1 MHAVK
6 LRDAMSLSQHYGPIF
21 LQVER
26 SILGRRW
33 RARLDS
39 IGETQSLALTQA
51 YGLDDLLARILV
63 GRGIAAS
70 DLENYLNPSLRALLP
85 NPTTLQDMAPA
96 VERLARA
103 LTSGEQVA
111 VFGDYDVDGACS
123 AALLIDY
130 FRAAGGREP
139 LLHIP
144 DRIFEGYGPNI
155 EAIQQLATQGATLLI
170 TVDCGTTSHEALAAA
185 RELGLDVIVLDHHQA
200 PVALPDAL
208 VINPNR
214 QDIGRAHV

>member
-6 LRDAMSLSQHYGPIF
+6 LCDAMSLSQHYGPIF

-70 DLENYLNPSLRALLP
+70 DLENYLNPSLDRKS
-85 NPTTLQDMAPA
+85 T
-96 VERLARA
+96 RLN
-103 LTSGEQVA
+103 S
-111 VFGDYDVDGACS
+111 
-123 AALLIDY
+123 
-130 FRAAGGREP
+130 
-139 LLHIP
+139 
-144 DRIFEGYGPNI
+144 
-155 EAIQQLATQGATLLI
+155 
-170 TVDCGTTSHEALAAA
+170 SH
-185 RELGLDVIVLDHHQA
+185 
-200 PVALPDAL
+200 
-208 VINPNR
+208 
-214 QDIGRAHV
+214 